1 MTYDEKEYYRAVM
14 GVEQGTHKGRP
25 PGPRLVKPPPMADFQ
40 FYEKRRIEE
49 LFARENEL
57 NAQRRLLQIALK
69 EAEPKEKKERSAFM
83 KARKEELMGAGA
95 GAVEGEVEATAAR
108 EWAAK
113 PQESTRLAAE
123 ADSLMLSAEE
133 EAERKALLAEGFAS
147 WAKRDFKTFTAACE
161 RHGRNAKDAVV
172 VEIAEVTD
180 KSPAEVARYFDV
192 FWARYTEL
200 AEAPKFMDRIEK
212 GEQKIK
218 RREVLETII
227 ADKVGRY
234 PDPYRS
240 LLLPYGP
247 NKLASMR
254 GYTEEEDRFLVC
266 ALNTLGYGC
275 WDALKAEIRRHEGF
289 RFNWFIKSRTPAE
302 LARRA
307 DALIRML
314 EKEAVEE
321 GTAAGRELTQAG
333 GVSRGRGGSRGGR
346 GSRGGGAAKPR
357 PSTGGRSTASGKR
370 GRGGAGASSSP
381 AIDDAMTDEDED
393 EADAPAPVKRGRAA

>member
-1 MTYDEKEYYRAVM
+1 VQYDEKEYYRAVM

-25 PGPRLVKPPPMADFQ
+25 PGPRLVKPPQMSDFQ
-40 FYEKRRIEE
+40 FFEKKRMEE
-49 LFARENEL
+49 LFARENDL
-57 NAQRRLLQIALK
+57 NAQRRLLQLAFK
-69 EAEPKEKKERSAFM
+69 EAEPREKKERAAFV
-83 KARKEELMGAGA
+83 KSRREELVSGGT
-95 GAVEGEVEATAAR
+95 GEAEAEAQAAR

-123 ADSLMLSAEE
+123 ADALVLTAEE
-133 EAERKALLAEGFAS
+133 ENERKALLAAGFSS

-161 RHGRNAKDAVV
+161 RHGRNAKEAVV
-172 VEIAEVTD
+172 TEIAEVTD
-180 KSPAEVARYFDV
+180 KSVSEVGRYFDV
-192 FWARYTEL
+192 FWARYSEL
-200 AEAPKFMDRIEK
+200 TEAPKFMDRIEK

-275 WDALKAEIRRHEGF
+275 WDALKAEIRRHEAF

-314 EKEAVEE
+314 EKEAVED

-333 GVSRGRGGSRGGR
+333 GVSRGRGGARGGR
-346 GSRGGGAAKPR
+346 PRGAPARGRA
-357 PSTGGRSTASGKR
+357 STGGRGAAASGGKR
-370 GRGGAGASSSP
+370 SRGGSAAASP
-381 AIDDAMTDEDED
+381 APRDEDMDED
-393 EADAPAPVKRGRAA
+393 DEEMEEAPAPVKRGRSG